1 MTPGIHDVDA
11 ATYHRF
17 RAASASGLRVIHA
30 GTPAHLRRS
39 WDDQDKPSLALVMGT
54 LIHGLVLEPQMPLP
68 RIALVPETYTVPAD
82 AKPAKGAPGPGE
94 TVPWN
99 NRAKWCRDWRALQE
113 AAGKIVLDAEDM
125 ATVRECAQ
133 AVEANDD
140 ARELLRKCIYREST
154 LVWETVARTPCK
166 ARLDAWGGGL
176 VVDIKTTTDASPAG
190 FARSAYDLGYH
201 LQAAWYVDLLD
212 YALGIDPPVANL
224 LGIEP
229 PAFYFIAVE
238 KDTRLVTVH
247 HATQDF
253 LQRGRE
259 AYGRALEQFEEAWQS
274 GVWPGYA
281 PGIHDLDVP
290 AWVTRKGGV

>member
-30 GTPAHLRRS
+30 RTPAHLRKT
-39 WDDQDKPSLALVMGT
+39 WDEQDKPSLALVLGT
-54 LIHGLVLEPQMPLP
+54 LIHGLVLEPQTPLP
-68 RIALVPETYTVPAD
+68 RIAIVPDTYTVPAD

-94 TVPWN
+94 VVAWN

-125 ATVRECAQ
+125 ATVRECAE
-133 AVEANDD
+133 AVGQCAEAS
-140 ARELLRKCIYREST
+140 ELLRTSAHREST
-154 LVWETVARTPCK
+154 LVWETEARTPCK
-166 ARLDAWGGGL
+166 ARLDAWGEDAL
-176 VVDIKTTTDASPAG
+176 IVDIKTTTDASPSG
-190 FARSAYDLGYH
+190 FARHAYDLGYH
-201 LQAAWYVDLLD
+201 LQAAWYVDGLE
-212 YALGIDPPVANL
+212 ALTGWMAS
-224 LGIEP
+224 
-229 PAFYFIAVE
+229 FYFVAVE
-238 KDTRLVTVH
+238 KDSRLVTVH
-247 HATQDF
+247 HATNDF

-259 AYGRALEQFEEAWQS
+259 AYGRALEQFEHAWQS

-290 AWVTRKGGV
+290 EWVTRKGGA

>member
-39 WDDQDKPSLALVMGT
+39 WDDQDKPSLALVLGT
-54 LIHGLVLEPQMPLP
+54 LIHGLVLEPQTPLP
-68 RIALVPETYTVPAD
+68 RIAIVPETYIVPDD
-82 AKPAKGAPGPGE
+82 AKPAKGAPQPGE

-99 NRAKWCRDWRALQE
+99 NRAGYCRQWRALQE

-133 AVEANDD
+133 AVEANDE
-140 ARELLRKCIYREST
+140 AAELLRKCIHREST
-154 LVWETVARTPCK
+154 LVWETEARTPCK
-166 ARLDAWGGGL
+166 ARLDAWGEDAL
-176 VVDIKTTTDASPAG
+176 IVDVKTTTDASPSG

-201 LQAAWYVDLLD
+201 LQAAWYVDGLE
-212 YALGIDPPVANL
+212 ALTGWKAS
-224 LGIEP
+224 
-229 PAFYFIAVE
+229 FYFVAVE
-238 KDTRLVTVH
+238 KDSRLVTVH
-247 HATQDF
+247 HATHDF

-259 AYGRALEQFEEAWQS
+259 AYGRALAQFEEAWAS

-281 PGIHDLDVP
+281 PGIHDLNVP
-290 AWVTRKGGV
+290 EWVTRKGGA

>member
-30 GTPAHLRRS
+30 KTPAHLRQT
-39 WDDQDKPSLALVMGT
+39 WDDQDQPRLALVLGT
-54 LIHGLVLEPQMPLP
+54 LIHHVVLEPQTPLP

-82 AKPAKGAPGPGE
+82 SKPAKGAPGPGE

-133 AVEANDD
+133 AVEADEK
-140 ARELLRKCIYREST
+140 AFPLLRWASQREST
-154 LVWETVARTPCK
+154 LVWETEARTPCK
-166 ARLDAWGGGL
+166 ARLDAWGDGII
-176 VVDIKTTTDASPAG
+176 VDIKTTTDASPSG
-190 FARSAYDLGYH
+190 FARHAYELGYH
-201 LQAAWYVDLLD
+201 LQAAWYGDGL
-212 YALGIDPPVANL
+212 ANV

-229 PAFYFIAVE
+229 PAFYFIAIE
-238 KDTRLVTVH
+238 KDSRLVTVH
-247 HATQDF
+247 HATHDF
-253 LQRGRE
+253 LQQGRK
-259 AYGRALEQFEEAWQS
+259 AYGRALAQFQEAWES

-290 AWVTRKGGV
+290 EWVTRKGGA

>member
-30 GTPAHLRRS
+30 KTPAHLRQS
-39 WDDQDKPSLALVMGT
+39 WDEQDKPSLALVLGT

-68 RIALVPETYTVPAD
+68 RIAIVPDTYTVPAD
-82 AKPAKGAPGPGE
+82 AKPAKGAPQAGE
-94 TVPWN
+94 VVPWN
-99 NRAKWCRDWRALQE
+99 NRAKYCRDWRALQE

-133 AVEANDD
+133 AVEANDE
-140 ARELLRKCIYREST
+140 AAKLLRKCIHREST
-154 LVWETVARTPCK
+154 LVWETEARTPCK
-166 ARLDAWGGGL
+166 ARLDAWGDGI
-176 VVDIKTTTDASPAG
+176 VVDIKTTTDASPDG
-190 FARSAYDLGYH
+190 FRRHAYDLGYH
-201 LQAAWYVDLLD
+201 LQAAWYVDGLE
-212 YALGIDPPVANL
+212 ALTGGRAS
-224 LGIEP
+224 
-229 PAFYFIAVE
+229 FYFVAVE
-238 KDTRLVTVH
+238 KDSRLVTVH
-247 HATQDF
+247 HATHDF

-259 AYGRALEQFEEAWQS
+259 AYGRALAQFEEAWAS

-290 AWVTRKGGV
+290 EWVVRKGGA

>member
-11 ATYHRF
+11 TTYHRL

-30 GTPAHLRRS
+30 RTPAHLRKT
-39 WDDQDKPSLALVMGT
+39 WDDQDKPSLALVLGT
-54 LIHGLVLEPQMPLP
+54 LIHGLVLEPHMPLP

-82 AKPAKGAPGPGE
+82 SKPDKGAPGPGE

-99 NRAKWCRDWRALQE
+99 NRAKHCRDWRALQE

-133 AVEANDD
+133 AVEGNDE
-140 ARELLRKCIYREST
+140 AAELLRRCIHREST
-154 LVWETVARTPCK
+154 LVWETEARTPCK
-166 ARLDAWGGGL
+166 ARLDAWGEDAL
-176 VVDIKTTTDASPAG
+176 VVDVKTTTDASPDG
-190 FARSAYDLGYH
+190 FRRHAYDLGYH
-201 LQAAWYVDLLD
+201 LQAAWYVDGL
-212 YALGIDPPVANL
+212 ATVLGC
-224 LGIEP
+224 EP
-229 PAFYFIAVE
+229 PAFYFVAVE

-247 HATQDF
+247 HATHDF

-259 AYGRALEQFEEAWQS
+259 AYGRALSQFEAAWES

-290 AWVTRKGGV
+290 EWVARKGGA

>member
-1 MTPGIHDVDA
+1 MNPGIHDVDA

-30 GTPAHLRRS
+30 STPAHLRQS
-39 WDDQDKPSLALVMGT
+39 WDDQDKPSLALVLGT
-54 LIHGLVLEPQMPLP
+54 LIHGLVLEPQTPLP
-68 RIALVPETYTVPAD
+68 RIAIVPETYTVPDD

-125 ATVRECAQ
+125 ATVRECAE
-133 AVEANDD
+133 AVGQCAEA
-140 ARELLRKCIYREST
+140 AELLRTCEHREST

-166 ARLDAWGGGL
+166 ARLDAWGDGI

-190 FARSAYDLGYH
+190 FARTAYDLGYH
-201 LQAAWYVDLLD
+201 LQSAWYVDGL
-212 YALGIDPPVANL
+212 ANV

-229 PAFYFIAVE
+229 PRFYFVAVE

-247 HATQDF
+247 CATNDF

-259 AYGRALEQFEEAWQS
+259 AYGRALEQFETAWQS

-290 AWVTRKGGV
+290 AWVTRKGGA

>member
-30 GTPAHLRRS
+30 KTPAHLRQS
-39 WDDQDKPSLALVMGT
+39 WEDQDKPSLALVLGT
-54 LIHGLVLEPQMPLP
+54 LIHHVVLEPQTPLP
-68 RIALVPETYTVPAD
+68 RIALVPETYVIPAD
-82 AKPAKGAPGPGE
+82 SKPAKGSLGPGE

-113 AAGKIVLDAEDM
+113 AAGKLVMDAEDM

-133 AVEANDD
+133 AVEADD
-140 ARELLRKCIYREST
+140 EAAELLRKCIHREST
-154 LVWETVARTPCK
+154 LVWETEARTPCK
-166 ARLDAWGGGL
+166 ARLDAWGEDAL
-176 VVDIKTTTDASPAG
+176 IVDVKTTTDASPDG
-190 FARSAYDLGYH
+190 FRRHAYDLGYH
-201 LQAAWYVDLLD
+201 LQAAWYVDGLE
-212 YALGIDPPVANL
+212 ALTNWKAS
-224 LGIEP
+224 
-229 PAFYFIAVE
+229 FYFVAIE
-238 KDTRLVTVH
+238 KDSRLVTVH
-247 HATQDF
+247 HATHDF

-259 AYGRALEQFEEAWQS
+259 AYGRALAQFEEAWTS

-290 AWVTRKGGV
+290 EWVVRKGGA